1 MIHYTKFTS
10 QKPNNKEWI
19 TFVHGA
25 GGSSTIWFKQIK
37 YFSKK
42 YNLLLLDL
50 RGHGKSK
57 AIPINPFKKKYTF
70 NSITADILEVLDKEN
85 IKKSHFVGISLGTI
99 LIRNF
104 AEKYPTRVKS
114 LIMGGAILKLNLRS
128 KILMFLGNATKSIL
142 PYMWIYKLL
151 AFIVMPNKN
160 HKESRVLFIN
170 EAKKLYQKE
179 FKKWFQLT
187 SELVPLLKFF
197 RQVELKI
204 PTIYIMGDQDYMFL
218 PSVTKVS
225 GMHESAKLKVINNCG
240 HVVNVERPDIF
251 NNSMLEFLKKQSSD

>member
-1 MIHYTKFTS
+1 MIYYTKFLC
-10 QKPNNKEWI
+10 KNNNADWI

-25 GGSSTIWFKQIK
+25 GGSSTIWYKQIK
-37 YFSKK
+37 YFSRN

-57 AIPINPFKKKYTF
+57 ALSLNPFKKKYTF
-70 NSITADILEVLDKEN
+70 NSITDDILEVLDAEK

-104 AEKYPTRVKS
+104 AEKNSNRVQS
-114 LIMGGAILKLNLRS
+114 LIMGGAIMKLNLRS
-128 KILMFLGNATKSIL
+128 KILMFLGNSTKSIL

-151 AFIVMPNKN
+151 AFIIMPNKN
-160 HKESRVLFIN
+160 HRESRSLFIK

-187 SELVPLLKFF
+187 AELVPLLKFF
-197 RQVELKI
+197 RQIEI
-204 PTIYIMGDQDYMFL
+204 STPTFYIMGDQDYMFL
-218 PSVTKVS
+218 PSVR
-225 GMHESAKLKVINNCG
+225 EVIKSHKKSMLFVVPDCG
-240 HVVNVERPDIF
+240 HVVNVDKPKIF
-251 NNSMLEFLKKQSSD
+251 NSKMFEFLSKIN